1 MIGPHRCAA
10 LLLGP
15 LLLLV
20 SGCTDPQLADPE
32 VPEGAEEAPP
42 AEEEPDV
49 DREQLEEQIDRF
61 AAVIAD
67 VRDALAPALDSDDL
81 AEIQRAADAAY
92 GSMVAEEDG
101 QGLFPSDI
109 GEQERDSAGEDVLTE
124 TLAIARDRGGELG
137 RATVEMLRDPVAG
150 DIGAWERDPAGML
163 AATLATVEDVDDL
176 DDGIAAVSELD
187 GDGARAIAWLA
198 LARDTDDAT
207 LAAGAVERAD
217 GHLGVIDV
225 ALELLQEEQV

>member
-1 MIGPHRCAA
+1 MIRPFLLAA
-10 LLLGP
+10 LLLGT
-15 LLLLV
+15 LLLL

-32 VPEGAEEAPP
+32 APEGAEAPP
-42 AEEEPDV
+42 EEEEPDV

-61 AAVIAD
+61 AALVAD
-67 VRDALAPALDSDDL
+67 VRDDLAPALDSDDRTTVQQA
-81 AEIQRAADAAY
+81 AEAAY

-124 TLAIARDRGGELG
+124 TLSIARERGGELG

-150 DIGAWERDPAGML
+150 DIGSWERDPAGML
-163 AATLATVEDVDDL
+163 AATLATVQDVDDL
-176 DDGIAAVSELD
+176 DEAIAAVSELD
-187 GDGARAIAWLA
+187 GDGTRAIAWLA
-198 LARDTDDAT
+198 LARDSDDAT
-207 LAAGAVERAD
+207 LAADAAERAD

-225 ALELLQEEQV
+225 ALELLLEDQV